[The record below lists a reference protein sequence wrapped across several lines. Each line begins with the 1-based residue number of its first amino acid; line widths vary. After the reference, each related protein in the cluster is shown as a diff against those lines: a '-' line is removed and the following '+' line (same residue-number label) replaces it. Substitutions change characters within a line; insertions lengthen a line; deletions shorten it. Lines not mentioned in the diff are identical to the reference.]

1 MMLLCFRKWSNLNIL
16 ALLCHGNCYPQE
28 KPLVSGGENPV
39 IWWVIYNIATVN
51 RTEEQLWG
59 LHVHLS
65 FPIGVPANEPFF
77 WISDSSFSLAPGW
90 FWKCVFEK
98 SQRIRKVSKCENQ
111 FIGRKM
117 SKHWRNQGI
126 KWTSNI
132 NNQRSLPPSGVIL
145 QCFCLSLHAPILQQQ
160 WTRFTEVFTSWNQP
174 RDVHT
179 GSSWAGES
187 LPFSQ
192 WLSPGLAGTG
202 LSTAV

>member
-1 MMLLCFRKWSNLNIL
+1 MCICPFLLVFLLMNHSSQFLIL
-16 ALLCHGNCYPQE
+16 RP
-28 KPLVSGGENPV
+28 PLHWDYSEN
-39 IWWVIYNIATVN
+39 
-51 RTEEQLWG
+51 
-59 LHVHLS
+59 
-65 FPIGVPANEPFF
+65 
-77 WISDSSFSLAPGW
+77 
-90 FWKCVFEK
+90 VFEK

-132 NNQRSLPPSGVIL
+132 NNHRSLPPSGVIL

-179 GSSWAGES
+179 GSSWPGES

-192 WLSPGLAGTG
+192 WLPPGLAGTG